1 VCLSSPRSDR
11 LIPSTIKTQRPLWN
25 EIAVCDVVVC
35 VGSVTEIYSVVTW
48 CVFSD
53 VECIESGHELSHNR
67 AQYSP
72 CLFQPLS
79 MIARPPQ
86 NILQLQQTQP
96 DLASLLI
103 L

>member
-1 VCLSSPRSDR
+1 MPAAGCHHSPMPRRYYHHCHRGAWCADGG
-11 LIPSTIKTQRPLWN
+11 Q
-25 EIAVCDVVVC
+25 
-35 VGSVTEIYSVVTW
+35 TW